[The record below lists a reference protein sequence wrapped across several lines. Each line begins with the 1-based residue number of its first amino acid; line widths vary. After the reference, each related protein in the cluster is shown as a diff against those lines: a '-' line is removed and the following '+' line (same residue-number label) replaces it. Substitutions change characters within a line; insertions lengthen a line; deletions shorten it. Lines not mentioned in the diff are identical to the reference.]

1 MDKLFR
7 CEDCDKN
14 YGSES
19 GLNNHNQNIHTV
31 NEIIEE
37 VEESNKQISIRD
49 RYRII
54 CTECEELF
62 KSLRDF
68 NDHTKQYHY
77 GENIK
82 RCFYPNDWVKYKQKI
97 IKTKD
102 EEETKKSKTT
112 DCECK
117 KDIKELKEV
126 VKVLQKL
133 VMDVLKVKYS
143 QTKSKKRKVIIK
155 KCVTLNQMQWKIK
168 MSCTINLS
176 DMK

>member
-37 VEESNKQISIRD
+37 VEENNKQISIRD

-82 RCFYPNDWVKYKQKI
+82 RCFYPNDWEKYKQKF
-97 IKTKD
+97 IKTQDK
-102 EEETKKSKTT
+102 EETKKSKKT

-117 KDIKELKEV
+117 RDIKELKEV

-143 QTKSKKRKVIIK
+143 QTKSKKKESNNKEI
-155 KCVTLNQMQWKIK
+155 LDLEENEPME
-168 MSCTINLS
+168 NL
-176 DMK
+176 D

>member
-1 MDKLFR
+1 MDTLFR

-19 GLNNHNQNIHTV
+19 ALNKHNQDIHTE

-37 VEESNKQISIRD
+37 VEYNNQISIRD
-49 RYRII
+49 RYRLI

-62 KSLRDF
+62 KTLRDF
-68 NDHTKQYHY
+68 KDHTKQYHY

-82 RCFYPNDWVKYKQKI
+82 ICYYPNDWDKFKQKFI
-97 IKTKD
+97 QKQDK
-102 EEETKKSKTT
+102 EETKKSKTT

-117 KDIKELKEV
+117 RDIKELKEV

-143 QTKSKKRKVIIK
+143 QTKSKKNKSNNNEKLDLEASEPDAIE
-155 KCVTLNQMQWKIK
+155 
-168 MSCTINLS
+168 NL
-176 DMK
+176 DD

>member
-31 NEIIEE
+31 NE
-37 VEESNKQISIRD
+37 
-49 RYRII
+49 
-54 CTECEELF
+54 
-62 KSLRDF
+62 
-68 NDHTKQYHY
+68 
-77 GENIK
+77 
-82 RCFYPNDWVKYKQKI
+82 
-97 IKTKD
+97 TKD
-102 EEETKKSKTT
+102 EGETKKSKTT

-117 KDIKELKEV
+117 RDIKELKEV

-143 QTKSKKRKVIIK
+143 QTKLKKNESNN
-155 KCVTLNQMQWKIK
+155 NQMLDLESNYMEDKIELD
-168 MSCTINLS
+168 S
-176 DMK
+176 